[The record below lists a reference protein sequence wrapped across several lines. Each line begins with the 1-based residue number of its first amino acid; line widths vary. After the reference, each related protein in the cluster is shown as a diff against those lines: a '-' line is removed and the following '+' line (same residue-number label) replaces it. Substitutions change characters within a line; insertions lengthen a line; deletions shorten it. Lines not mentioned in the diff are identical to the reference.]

1 MINVFYSGEL
11 VTYKKTYNS
20 EEVFCILL
28 RHAFSDDD
36 FSSVNQQIYGGF
48 AIHGVTKSAF
58 YTIHSELLRINEH
71 FTPDILKF

>member
-28 RHAFSDDD
+28 RHAFSD
-36 FSSVNQQIYGGF
+36 NGGVKYF
-48 AIHGVTKSAF
+48 KCLIKNK
-58 YTIHSELLRINEH
+58 IEIICEIWLNK
-71 FTPDILKF
+71 ILK